1 MEQQNELTIAA
12 EKKKKKIEKALEVTN
27 KFLRNILLRYLM
39 SNNNNHSDICLPAL
53 EGGG

>member
-12 EKKKKKIEKALEVTN
+12 GEKKMEKALEVSN

-53 EGGG
+53 GGGG